1 MLPLEIL
8 GVLAVLFALV
18 LYFMVRR
25 AYEVARAEER
35 EEYGAEVLQEA
46 SD

>member
-8 GVLAVLFALV
+8 GVLAGLFALV

-25 AYEVARAEER
+25 AYEVTRAEER
-35 EEYGAEVLQEA
+35 EEYAAEALQEA